1 MTVASE
7 FVWLSKPQP
16 FYELGVPQLDAV
28 LGKSESQMAWLSC
41 SHVGI
46 ASLYSMIQ
54 QTVDTLC
61 CPCWD
66 RNCCGRGLEE
76 AAFWRERSKVTYIG
90 S

>member
-1 MTVASE
+1 MGLFE
-7 FVWLSKPQP
+7 PQP

-54 QTVDTLC
+54 QRVVVQTHCAVHAGIGIVVDMDLKKL
-61 CPCWD
+61 PFGG
-66 RNCCGRGLEE
+66 NGL
-76 AAFWRERSKVTYIG
+76 K
-90 S
+90 